1 MPQKAMG
8 FRDRFRDGAQ
18 WCLADDSR
26 TALAWVA
33 VSLLASAA
41 TAVTLYAMP
50 LPPLPWWDKALRA
63 ASMCSLAVSA
73 FMPQYVCG
81 FWYAVWRIPIDFMA
95 RRRIAR
101 ANLYR
106 DAYAIVSGD
115 FDFSQFHYELS
126 EDDERF
132 WDDVAAVR
140 SGEFFE
146 RFRIDATG

>member
-1 MPQKAMG
+1 M
-8 FRDRFRDGAQ
+8 
-18 WCLADDSR
+18 
-26 TALAWVA
+26 T
-33 VSLLASAA
+33 
-41 TAVTLYAMP
+41 
-50 LPPLPWWDKALRA
+50 
-63 ASMCSLAVSA
+63 
-73 FMPQYVCG
+73 
-81 FWYAVWRIPIDFMA
+81 